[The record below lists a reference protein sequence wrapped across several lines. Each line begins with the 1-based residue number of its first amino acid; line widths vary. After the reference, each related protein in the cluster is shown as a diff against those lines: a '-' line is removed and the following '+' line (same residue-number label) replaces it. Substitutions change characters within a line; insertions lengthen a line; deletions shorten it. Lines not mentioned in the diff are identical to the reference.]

1 MDVISSLV
9 SVITAGKKMQR
20 VSLANKTARAFNTT
34 ETEVSNLFK
43 NYKIKTLS
51 S

>member
-34 ETEVSNLFK
+34 EEVSNLFK